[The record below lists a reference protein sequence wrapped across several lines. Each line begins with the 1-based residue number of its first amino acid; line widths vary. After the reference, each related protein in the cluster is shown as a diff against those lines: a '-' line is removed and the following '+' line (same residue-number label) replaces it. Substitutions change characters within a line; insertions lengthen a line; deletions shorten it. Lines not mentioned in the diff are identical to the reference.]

1 MEPIKKLIK
10 QAATQIDRE
19 RDQFAKSLGITG
31 VQMSTLDFISNQ
43 EDQIASQHAIEEEF
57 DLRRS
62 TVTIMIQRM
71 EKHDLVR
78 RIPNKND
85 KRQKLVTLT
94 LKSEQILPKIK
105 QYMINDDQEVR
116 EHFSEAELDV
126 VKKVLNYVKSGEKY
140 GTK

>member
-43 EDQIASQHAIEEEF
+43 EDQIASQHSIEEEF

-94 LKSEQILPKIK
+94 PKSKQILPKVK
-105 QYMINDDQEVR
+105 QYMINDDQKMR
-116 EHFSEAELDV
+116 RYFSEDEFAI
-126 VKKVLNYVKSGEKY
+126 VKKVLNYVKSGDKY